1 MIKANFIQVSVTTN
15 YMVQL
20 LPSDLAP
27 PSLVLPAPHDRSL
40 SETLS
45 QAGLHQTDT
54 LVLIFIQKFA
64 EITSRSVSSITFEK
78 TEQTYS
84 WQIQEVLSKPVLR
97 ILPKLWPFPL

>member
-1 MIKANFIQVSVTTN
+1 MIKANFIQVSVTIN

-64 EITSRSVSSITFEK
+64 EITSRSISSIEN

-84 WQIQEVLSKPVLR
+84 WQIQEVLSRPVLR
-97 ILPKLWPFPL
+97 ILLKL